1 MKSNKIIELIG
12 VTILSGSLMA
22 GCTLLP
28 PVHEAVLGP
37 DEKDSNESNAQ
48 INTTTSNIDITTP
61 VDDPVEP
68 DIIEPDNNNVIAPD
82 NNNVD
87 NGNNGFTADYS
98 ATEDDYLKFLN
109 GEIDAMVTYLNT
121 DYLDCPSK
129 DRQYFYNIRHGILQ
143 SIIIL

>member
-48 INTTTSNIDITTP
+48 INTTTNNIDIEESVETLIDTLP
-61 VDDPVEP
+61 INSVNGVAYSTFSVVSIDYDGNGVLYEFDNPNIFYFCFDP
-68 DIIEPDNNNVIAPD
+68 ILK
-82 NNNVD
+82 
-87 NGNNGFTADYS
+87 DY
-98 ATEDDYLKFLN
+98 DGYPFL
-109 GEIDAMVTYLNT
+109 L
-121 DYLDCPSK
+121 
-129 DRQYFYNIRHGILQ
+129 
-143 SIIIL
+143 